1 MPLPV
6 PGGFP
11 AYFMRVETCRAPL
24 IASSNGD
31 RSMMLFNTIRK
42 GLANTCPSL
51 GPGRPSFQTTA
62 IAGENTET
70 SKWIGIYLGFGE
82 TVMDTAIAV
91 AGQSG
96 YFKRQR

>member
-1 MPLPV
+1 MP
-6 PGGFP
+6 FD
-11 AYFMRVETCRAPL
+11 AMRT
-24 IASSNGD
+24 
-31 RSMMLFNTIRK
+31 
-42 GLANTCPSL
+42 GLANECPSL

-62 IAGENTET
+62 ITGENTET